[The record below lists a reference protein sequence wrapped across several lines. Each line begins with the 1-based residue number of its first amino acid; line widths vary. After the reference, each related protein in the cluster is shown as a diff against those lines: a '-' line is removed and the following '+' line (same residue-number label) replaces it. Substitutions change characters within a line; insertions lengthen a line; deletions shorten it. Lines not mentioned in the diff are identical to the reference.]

1 MGIGDTMPM
10 KQWQGIFAYQ
20 GFNIFCFLLP
30 SFIGTR
36 LMRNRLHKASEHSMR
51 MPTVELEKKTN
62 ERLLHSGMN
71 YLYFYAWK
79 GMIVSLLCGNG
90 LDKFKLPVPTIP
102 VFFVCGKWALG
113 PWHTRKWKQTLM
125 GRKDCEF
132 KQYVDAKHWV
142 M

>member
-1 MGIGDTMPM
+1 MG
-10 KQWQGIFAYQ
+10 
-20 GFNIFCFLLP
+20 
-30 SFIGTR
+30 
-36 LMRNRLHKASEHSMR
+36 
-51 MPTVELEKKTN
+51 EKKTN

-90 LDKFKLPVPTIP
+90 LDKFKLHVPTIQ

-125 GRKDCEF
+125 DRKDCEF
-132 KQYVDAKHWV
+132 KQYVDANHWV
-142 M
+142 MVDQSGRFNQEIKAWLDHSLK